1 MSRWQFWIDRGGTFT
16 DVIGRT
22 PDGRIISRKLL
33 SDNPELYADAAVEGI
48 RQMLD
53 LASDEPIPVD
63 QIESVKMGTTVATN
77 ALLERKGERV
87 ALVVNRGL
95 VDVLRIGTQQRPR
108 LFDLEIRLPEQL
120 AEQVLEIGGRISVE
134 GQELRPLDLAEVR
147 QALENLEGIRA
158 VAIVCM
164 HGYRHPRHEEAIAK
178 IARELG
184 FTQVST
190 SHETSRLIKLVNRGD
205 TTVVDA
211 YLSPV
216 LRRYVDQV
224 RAALPG
230 VHLLFMQSNGGLIDA
245 AFFQGRNSILSGP
258 AGGIVGAAEVG
269 ALAGFD
275 RVIGFDMGG
284 TSTDVTH
291 FAGAFERRFETEV
304 AGVRICTPMMHI
316 HTVAAGGGSI
326 CRFDG
331 TKLRVGP
338 ESAGANPGP
347 ASYRRDG
354 PLTVTDCNV
363 MLGRL
368 RPEFFP
374 KIFGP
379 EGDLPLDRELVTR
392 KFRDLAS
399 EVRDKSAEEIASG
412 FLRIAVDNMANAI
425 KKISVARGYDV
436 TRYTLVTF
444 GGAGGQHACDVA
456 DSLGVERVLIH
467 PLAGVLSAYGIG
479 LAEIRALRESSIE
492 KPLDHNGL
500 AEAEQALDRLE
511 AEARGE
517 LANQRVTAETV
528 FRRLHVRYNGT
539 DSPLPVE
546 GGSIDEI
553 VERFQKAHRALFG
566 FAMESGRRELVI
578 DAVAVEAVSGS
589 EQRADYFGLA
599 TKAVEGG
606 ALSPPLPQDP
616 ESDYST
622 TAATERRPPES
633 SWHDDKYI
641 QPVTEVEAVFA
652 GAWKTVPVF
661 DRERLAPG
669 ERVDG
674 PAIIIE
680 GTTTTVVEEDWRAEI
695 TPRFDLMLTRSVGRP
710 RRIAAGTNVDPVLL
724 EVFNNLFMS
733 IAEQMGSVL
742 QNSAYSVN
750 IKERLDFSCAL
761 FDAAGRLVAN
771 APHVPVHL
779 GSMGE
784 AVRAIISRRKGRVQP
799 GDVYAL
805 NDPFAGGT
813 HLPDITVVTPFFG
826 PENDPIFWV
835 ASRGHHADIGGV
847 SPGSMP
853 PNSRTI
859 EEEGVLITD
868 FLLVEQGRFRENE
881 FLEALRNARF
891 PARNPAQNL
900 GDIRAQMAANE
911 KGLKELGKAIEQFGL
926 DAVMAYMSHVRANAA
941 ELVRRVIDRLEPG
954 RFIQRMD
961 SGAEIHVRVEIDTTA
976 RRVLV
981 DFAGTSAQTNDSFN
995 APSSIVYAV
1004 VLYVFRTLVREDI
1017 PLNDGCLEAIDIRIP
1032 EASMLAPKSPAAV
1045 AAGNVET
1052 SQAIANALFGAL
1064 GVLAA
1069 SQGTMNNLTFGN
1081 DRHQYYETICG
1092 GAGAGKGFDGASA
1105 VHTHMTNTR
1114 LTDPEVLEQR
1124 YPVLIDKFEIR
1135 HGSGG
1140 AGRWH
1145 GGDGVIRQIR
1155 FRERMSVAILAN
1167 NRTVAPFG
1175 LEGGHPGKPGRTYVR
1190 RADGSVEDLGSCGQT
1205 EVAPGDCV
1213 VVETP
1218 GGGGYG

>member
-22 PDGRIISRKLL
+22 PGGRIISRKLL
-33 SDNPELYADAAVEGI
+33 SDNAELYADAAVEGI

-53 LASDEPIPVD
+53 LASGEPIPVD

-95 VDVLRIGTQQRPR
+95 ADVLRIGTQQRPR

-120 AEQVLEIGGRISVE
+120 AEQVLEIDGRISVE
-134 GQELRPLDLAEVR
+134 GEELQSLDLPEVR
-147 QALENLEGIRA
+147 QALENLDGIRA

-184 FTQVST
+184 FTQIST

-230 VHLLFMQSNGGLIDA
+230 VHLLFMQSNGGLTDA

-258 AGGIVGAAEVG
+258 AGGIVGAAKVG
-269 ALAGFD
+269 TLAGFD

-291 FAGAFERRFETEV
+291 FAGEFERRFETEV

-347 ASYRRDG
+347 ASYRRAG

-379 EGDLPLDRELVTR
+379 KGDLPLDRELVTR

-399 EVRDKSAEEIASG
+399 EVGDKSVEEIASG

-425 KKISVARGYDV
+425 KKVSVARGYEV

-456 DSLGVERVLIH
+456 DSLGIERVLIH

-492 KPLDHNGL
+492 KQLDRDGL
-500 AEAEQALDRLE
+500 AEAEKVLNQLE
-511 AEARGE
+511 TETRAE
-517 LANQRVTAETV
+517 LASQRTSAETV
-528 FRRLHVRYNGT
+528 FRRVHIRYSGT
-539 DSPLPVE
+539 DTPLPVVAR
-546 GGSIDEI
+546 SIDEI
-553 VERFQKAHRALFG
+553 VGAFQKSHRSLFG
-566 FAMESGRRELVI
+566 FATEAGERDLMI
-578 DAVAVEAVSGS
+578 DAVSVEAVSS
-589 EQRADYFGLA
+589 RNDTINLLQQAQVERASPYRDGDELRTNE
-599 TKAVEGG
+599 TKRAE
-606 ALSPPLPQDP
+606 PLPLGHQLAGP
-616 ESDYST
+616 V
-622 TAATERRPPES
+622 
-633 SWHDDKYI
+633 
-641 QPVTEVEAVFA
+641 PVTEVEAVFA

-661 DRERLAPG
+661 DRERLSPG

-680 GTTTTVVEEDWRAEI
+680 ETTTTVVEQGWRAEI
-695 TPRFDLMLTRSVGRP
+695 TPRFDLMLTRSVARP

-724 EVFNNLFMS
+724 EVFNNLFVS
-733 IAEQMGSVL
+733 IAEQMGSIL

-761 FDAAGRLVAN
+761 FDAVGRLVAN

-784 AVRAIISRRKGRVQP
+784 AVRAIISRRKGRIRP

-805 NDPFAGGT
+805 NDPFGGGT

-853 PNSRTI
+853 PESRTI

-868 FLLVEQGRFRENE
+868 FLLVERGRFRENE

-900 GDIRAQMAANE
+900 ADIRAQVAANE

-926 DAVMAYMSHVRANAA
+926 DAVIAYMSHVRANAA

-961 SGAEIHVRVEIDTTA
+961 SGAEIHVRVEVDTTA

-981 DFAGTSAQTNDSFN
+981 DFEGTSAQTNDSFN

-1032 EASMLAPKSPAAV
+1032 EGSMLAPKSPAAV

-1145 GGDGVIRQIR
+1145 GGDGVIREIR
-1155 FRERMSVAILAN
+1155 FRERMGVAILAN

-1175 LEGGHPGKPGRTYVR
+1175 LEGGHPGKPGKTYVR
-1190 RADGSVEDLGSCGQT
+1190 RADGSIEDLGSRGQT

-1218 GGGGYG
+1218 GGGGFGTPAG